1 MIDLKSPV
9 IAAIRTEKE
18 LNAALNSKCDIIF
31 DLNPD
36 LFTVAEN
43 VKKVHDAGKK
53 LCIHIDFASGIGK
66 DKTGIQFAKHA
77 GVDGIISTR
86 VNIIRLARE
95 EGIFTI
101 QRFFIVDSRSV
112 DTTAESLKA
121 SRPDMI
127 EIMPGILPKV
137 ISDLKSKA
145 GVPIIAGGLIEEKEE
160 ISKVIESGAA
170 AVSTGKQEL
179 WGIKSGK

>member
-1 MIDLKSPV
+1 MKNMKTPV

-18 LNAALNSKCDIIF
+18 FEIALKSECEIIF

-43 VKKVHDAGKK
+43 VKRAHRYNKK
-53 LCIHIDFASGIGK
+53 LYIHIDFASGIGK
-66 DKTGIQFAKHA
+66 DKTGIQFVKQA

-101 QRFFIVDSRSV
+101 QRYFIVDSRSV

-121 SRPDMI
+121 SKPDMI
-127 EIMPGILPKV
+127 EIMPGVLPKV
-137 ISDLKSKA
+137 ILDLKSKA
-145 GVPIIAGGLIEEKEE
+145 GVPIIAGGLIETKEE
-160 ISKVIESGAA
+160 VEEALKSGAA

-179 WGIKSGK
+179 WGIENGK

>member
-1 MIDLKSPV
+1 MEGLKSMV
-9 IAAIRTEKE
+9 IAAIRTKKE
-18 LNAALNSKCDIIF
+18 LETALDSETDVIF

-36 LFTVAEN
+36 LFSLAEN
-43 VKKVHDAGKK
+43 VRKAHEKNKK
-53 LCIHIDFASGIGK
+53 LYVHIDFASGIGK
-66 DKTGIQFAKHA
+66 DKMGIQFVKKM

-86 VNIIRLARE
+86 VNIIKLARE

-121 SRPDMI
+121 SKPDMI

-137 ISDLKSKA
+137 IADLKEKA
-145 GVPIIAGGLIEEKEE
+145 GIPIIAGGLIETKEE
-160 ISKVIESGAA
+160 VLEALDSGAT
-170 AVSTGKQEL
+170 AVSTGKKEL
-179 WGIKSGK
+179 WGV

>member
-1 MIDLKSPV
+1 MKDIKTPI
-9 IAAIRTEKE
+9 IAAIRTKKE
-18 LNAALNSKCDIIF
+18 FEAALKAQSDIIF
-31 DLNPD
+31 DLSPD
-36 LFTVAEN
+36 LFTLSEN
-43 VKKVHDAGKK
+43 VKKVHTYGKK
-53 LCIHIDFASGIGK
+53 LFIHIDFASGIGK
-66 DKTGIQFAKHA
+66 DKTGIKFVKQA

-101 QRFFIVDSRSV
+101 QRFFIIDSQSV

-121 SRPDMI
+121 SKPDMI

-137 ISDLKSKA
+137 ILDLKSEV
-145 GVPIIAGGLIEEKEE
+145 GVPIIAGGLIETKDE
-160 ISKVIESGAA
+160 ISEALKSGAT

-179 WGIKSGK
+179 WSV